1 MSTNP
6 FRETKGIYD
15 INGGI
20 FEEFNP
26 PNQITIADNRLIKKV
41 FLAGTIDMGNSENWQ
56 EKLIN
61 KLKEQ
66 TKGVLFAKSYHI
78 YNPRRT
84 DWDSSWVQTF
94 ENPQFFQQ
102 VTWELD
108 AMEKADY
115 IIMNF
120 LPDSKSPITLLE
132 LGLFAESGKLFVI
145 CPDEYYRSGNVQIV
159 CNKYNIPLYKSIE
172 ELTL

>member
-66 TKGVLFAKSYHI
+66 TKGALFAKSYHI

-84 DWDSSWVQTF
+84 DWDSSWAQTF

-132 LGLFAESGKLFVI
+132 
-145 CPDEYYRSGNVQIV
+145 Q
-159 CNKYNIPLYKSIE
+159 
-172 ELTL
+172 

>member
-6 FRETKGIYD
+6 FRETKGLYD
-15 INGGI
+15 INSRV
-20 FEEFNP
+20 FEVFTP

-66 TKGVLFAKSYHI
+66 TKGALFAKSYHI

>member
-1 MSTNP
+1 MSNNP
-6 FRETKGIYD
+6 FKKN
-15 INGGI
+15 NGLFDKYGGV
-20 FEEFNP
+20 FEVFTP
-26 PNQITIADNRLIKKV
+26 PNQINVSDNLLVKKV
-41 FLAGTIDMGNSENWQ
+41 FLAGTIDMGNSDNWQ
-56 EKLIN
+56 EKFIQ
-61 KLKEQ
+61 KLEEQ
-66 TKGVLFAKSYHI
+66 STKGFFGKSYHI
-78 YNPRRT
+78 YNPRRE
-84 DWDSSWVQTF
+84 DWDETWVQTF

-132 LGLFAESGKLFVI
+132 LGLFAKSGKLFVI
-145 CPDEYYRSGNVQIV
+145 CPDEFYRSGNVQIV

-172 ELTL
+172 ELML

>member
-1 MSTNP
+1 MRSNP
-6 FRETKGIYD
+6 FREAKGLYD
-15 INGGI
+15 ITVGI
-20 FEEFNP
+20 FEEFTP
-26 PNQITIADNRLIKKV
+26 PNKITVTDNNLIKKV

-56 EKLIN
+56 EKFIK

-84 DWDSSWVQTF
+84 DWDASWVQTF

-120 LPDSKSPITLLE
+120 LPDSKSTITLLE
-132 LGLFAESGKLFVI
+132 LGLFAKSGKLFVI
-145 CPDEYYRSGNVQIV
+145 CPDEFYRSGNVQII

-172 ELTL
+172 ELML

>member
-6 FRETKGIYD
+6 FRETKGLYD
-15 INGGI
+15 INSRV
-20 FEEFNP
+20 FEVFTP

-66 TKGVLFAKSYHI
+66 TKGALFAKSYHI

-145 CPDEYYRSGNVQIV
+145 CPDEFYRSGNVQII
-159 CNKYNIPLYKSIE
+159 CNKFNIPLYKSIE

>member
-66 TKGVLFAKSYHI
+66 TKGALFAKSYHI

-84 DWDSSWVQTF
+84 DWDSSWAQTF

>member
-6 FRETKGIYD
+6 FKESRGLFDKHGEV
-15 INGGI
+15 
-20 FEEFNP
+20 FEVFTP
-26 PNQITIADNRLIKKV
+26 PNLINIPDNLLVKKV

-56 EKLIN
+56 EKFIQ
-61 KLKEQ
+61 KLQEQ
-66 TKGVLFAKSYHI
+66 SNKGVFNKYYHI
-78 YNPRRT
+78 YNPRRE
-84 DWDSSWVQTF
+84 DWDETWTQTF

-120 LPDSKSPITLLE
+120 LPDSKSLITLLE
-132 LGLFAESGKLFVI
+132 LGLFAKSGKLFVI
-145 CPDEYYRSGNVQIV
+145 CPDEFYRSGNVQIV

-172 ELTL
+172 ELML

>member
-6 FRETKGIYD
+6 FRENNGLYD
-15 INGGI
+15 KNGGV
-20 FEEFNP
+20 FEVFTP
-26 PNQITIADNRLIKKV
+26 PNKITIADNRLIKKV

-56 EKLIN
+56 EKFIQ

-66 TKGVLFAKSYHI
+66 NTKGFFGKSYHI
-78 YNPRRT
+78 YNPRRE
-84 DWDSSWVQTF
+84 DWDEAWVQTF

-102 VTWELD
+102 VTWESD

-115 IIMNF
+115 IVMNF

-132 LGLFAESGKLFVI
+132 LGLFAKSGKVI
-145 CPDEYYRSGNVQIV
+145 
-159 CNKYNIPLYKSIE
+159 
-172 ELTL
+172 

>member
-1 MSTNP
+1 MRSNP

-15 INGGI
+15 INSGI

>member
-66 TKGVLFAKSYHI
+66 TKGALFAKSYHI

>member
-6 FRETKGIYD
+6 FRETKGLYD
-15 INGGI
+15 INSRV
-20 FEEFNP
+20 FEVFTP

>member
-1 MSTNP
+1 MRSNP
-6 FRETKGIYD
+6 FRKAKGLYD

-20 FEEFNP
+20 FEEFTP
-26 PNQITIADNRLIKKV
+26 PNKITVTDNNLIKKV

-84 DWDSSWVQTF
+84 DWDASWVQTF

-115 IIMNF
+115 IVMNF

-145 CPDEYYRSGNVQIV
+145 CPDEFYRSGNVQIV

-172 ELTL
+172 ELML

>member
-26 PNQITIADNRLIKKV
+26 PNQITIDDNRLIKKV

-66 TKGVLFAKSYHI
+66 TKGALFAKSYHI

-84 DWDSSWVQTF
+84 DWDSSWAQTF

>member
-56 EKLIN
+56 EKFIQ

-66 TKGVLFAKSYHI
+66 NTKDFFGKSYHI
-78 YNPRRT
+78 YNPRRE
-84 DWDSSWVQTF
+84 DWDEAWVQTF

-102 VTWELD
+102 VNWELD

-115 IIMNF
+115 IVMNF
-120 LPDSKSPITLLE
+120 YLTVK
-132 LGLFAESGKLFVI
+132 
-145 CPDEYYRSGNVQIV
+145 VQ
-159 CNKYNIPLYKSIE
+159 
-172 ELTL
+172 

>member
-1 MSTNP
+1 MRSNP
-6 FRETKGIYD
+6 FREPKGLYD

-26 PNQITIADNRLIKKV
+26 PNKITVTDNSLIKKV

-56 EKLIN
+56 EKFIQ

-66 TKGVLFAKSYHI
+66 TVGVLFRKSYHI

-84 DWDSSWVQTF
+84 DWDASYAQTF

-132 LGLFAESGKLFVI
+132 LGLFAKSGKLFVI
-145 CPDEYYRSGNVQIV
+145 CPDEFYRSGNVQIV

>member
-56 EKLIN
+56 EKFIN

-84 DWDSSWVQTF
+84 DWDSSWAQTF

-172 ELTL
+172 ELML

>member
-26 PNQITIADNRLIKKV
+26 PNQITIDDNRLIKKV
-41 FLAGTIDMGNSENWQ
+41 FLAGTIDMVNSENWQ

-66 TKGVLFAKSYHI
+66 TKGALFAKSYHI

-84 DWDSSWVQTF
+84 DWDSSWAQTF

>member
-6 FRETKGIYD
+6 FRETKCLYD
-15 INGGI
+15 INSRL
-20 FEEFNP
+20 FDVFFSP
-26 PNQITIADNRLIKKV
+26 KKITISEKRLITKV

-56 EKLIN
+56 EKFIQ

-66 TKGVLFAKSYHI
+66 NTKDFFGKSYHI
-78 YNPRRT
+78 YNPRRE
-84 DWDSSWVQTF
+84 DWDEAWVQTF

-102 VTWELD
+102 VNWELD

-115 IIMNF
+115 IVMNF

-132 LGLFAESGKLFVI
+132 LGLFAKSGKLFVI
-145 CPDEYYRSGNVQIV
+145 CPDEFYRSGNVQIV

-172 ELTL
+172 ELML

>member
-6 FRETKGIYD
+6 FRETKGLYD
-15 INGGI
+15 INSRV
-20 FEEFNP
+20 FEVFTP
-26 PNQITIADNRLIKKV
+26 PNKITISENRLITKV

-56 EKLIN
+56 EKFIQ

-66 TKGVLFAKSYHI
+66 STKGFFGKYYHI
-78 YNPRRT
+78 YNPRRE
-84 DWDSSWVQTF
+84 DWDETWVQTF

-102 VTWELD
+102 VNWELD

-115 IIMNF
+115 IVMNF
-120 LPDSKSPITLLE
+120 LPDSKSPVTLLE
-132 LGLFAESGKLFVI
+132 LGLCAKSGKLLVI
-145 CPDEYYRSGNVQIV
+145 CPDEFYRSGNVQIV

>member
-6 FRETKGIYD
+6 FRENKGLYD
-15 INGGI
+15 INSGV
-20 FEEFNP
+20 FEIITPQNR
-26 PNQITIADNRLIKKV
+26 ITISDNRLIKKV

-56 EKLIN
+56 EKFIQ

-66 TKGVLFAKSYHI
+66 NTKGFFGKSYHI
-78 YNPRRT
+78 YNPRRE
-84 DWDSSWVQTF
+84 DWDETWVQTF

-102 VTWELD
+102 VNWELD

-115 IIMNF
+115 IVMNF

-132 LGLFAESGKLFVI
+132 LGLFAKSGKLFVI
-145 CPDEYYRSGNVQIV
+145 CPDEFYRSGNVQIV

>member
-1 MSTNP
+1 MRCNP
-6 FRETKGIYD
+6 FRESKGLYD
-15 INGGI
+15 INCGI
-20 FEEFNP
+20 FEEFRP
-26 PNQITIADNRLIKKV
+26 PNQITIADTRLIKKV

-66 TKGVLFAKSYHI
+66 TKGALFAKSYHI

-84 DWDSSWVQTF
+84 DWDSSWAQTF

-145 CPDEYYRSGNVQIV
+145 CPDEYYRSGNVQII
-159 CNKYNIPLYKSIE
+159 CNKFNIPLYKSIE

>member
-1 MSTNP
+1 MRTNP
-6 FRETKGIYD
+6 FREAKGLYD

-26 PNQITIADNRLIKKV
+26 PNQITIDDNRLIKKV

-66 TKGVLFAKSYHI
+66 TKGALFAKSYHI

-84 DWDSSWVQTF
+84 DWDSSWAQTF

>member
-6 FRETKGIYD
+6 FKENNGLFSK
-15 INGGI
+15 NGGV
-20 FEEFNP
+20 FEVFTP
-26 PNQITIADNRLIKKV
+26 PNKITISENRLITKV

-56 EKLIN
+56 EKFIN

-66 TKGVLFAKSYHI
+66 STKGLFAKSYHI

-84 DWDSSWVQTF
+84 DWDASYAQTF
-94 ENPQFFQQ
+94 ENPHFFQQ

-115 IIMNF
+115 IVMNF

-145 CPDEYYRSGNVQIV
+145 CPDEFYRSGNVQII
-159 CNKYNIPLYKSIE
+159 CNKFNIPLYKSIE